1 MVRKMFRSDPWPMT
15 HAGINRTRAAFFCTP
30 DRLIFAT
37 NQSHFLPADFRKI
50 RSHEVWISS
59 FFQFK
64 YMHHSFAFSCKTITH
79 SKNSSTNM
87 PTCQHANI
95 PPTWQQEQ
103 NSNSS
108 SSSNSNNN
116 NNNKNNNKNKKKN
129 KNKCNRLNPL
139 TSVPDLR
146 MDETP
151 PLQTQIV
158 SLGTDQCCFHW
169 ARSGTY
175 FVGLEVRSLGSR
187 GREEAVFRAEFEP
200 AVTCSQSIGMRNG
213 IRLPLEDH
221 YVLRDE
227 IEHLTF
233 HVQLGPE
240 VSTCKIQDVEHF
252 VGQKCTW
259 GLESENFHKV
269 KLLKSEPVDVDNVG
283 QPLAVASEKEKV
295 GKLEL
300 LTLVDQFFSD

>member
-1 MVRKMFRSDPWPMT
+1 M
-15 HAGINRTRAAFFCTP
+15 
-30 DRLIFAT
+30 
-37 NQSHFLPADFRKI
+37 
-50 RSHEVWISS
+50 
-59 FFQFK
+59 
-64 YMHHSFAFSCKTITH
+64 
-79 SKNSSTNM
+79 
-87 PTCQHANI
+87 
-95 PPTWQQEQ
+95 PTWQQER
-103 NSNSS
+103 NS
-108 SSSNSNNN
+108 SSSNSNN
-116 NNNKNNNKNKKKN
+116 KQQQQQEEQEQEQQHLH
-129 KNKCNRLNPL
+129 RLNPL

-187 GREEAVFRAEFEP
+187 GRDEAVFRAEFEP
-200 AVTCSQSIGMRNG
+200 AVRCSQSIGMRNG

-259 GLESENFHKV
+259 GLESENFHRV

-300 LTLVDQFFSD
+300 LTLVDQLFSRLEKSLLWNTDALEQLQVLRSLLVAQLLVQTFFD